1 MAFKAPDATCTKG
14 GSIAR
19 MCGQCPLA
27 VHQTI
32 GSADV
37 LMFSGWAGGSVL
49 VPASVTAFTWHGSH
63 DGTTFKAVYDNAAT
77 AAAATQAVT
86 ADTWVPIPD
95 ACFAFPFLK
104 IVSTTANGT
113 ATVVCKS

>member
-1 MAFKAPDATCTKG
+1 MALKSPDVICSQAGKMV
-14 GSIAR
+14 R
-19 MCGQCPLA
+19 KCGQTALA
-27 VHQTI
+27 VNTSI
-32 GSADV
+32 GSCDV

-49 VPASVTAFTWHGSH
+49 VPASVTALTWHGSY
-63 DGTTFKAVYDNAAT
+63 DGTNFNAVYDNSAT

-86 ADTWVPIPD
+86 QNTWVPIPD

-104 IVSTTANGT
+104 AVSGGASGT